1 MAQKYTKPAP
11 NYTGAL
17 LVLTVVATG
26 AAMVF
31 GLPAGW
37 MAFAGMLITA
47 WCHPAPVLTGPKD
60 TPATTR
66 EETLVFQHRIWLE
79 VRNALLLGN
88 RWGWRSLWPG
98 FLPRT
103 ALFVSAASDA
113 LAGRRQLRAAGPP
126 CAHRRAD
133 P

>member
-1 MAQKYTKPAP
+1 MGQKYTKPAP

-37 MAFAGMLITA
+37 VAFAGVLITA

-66 EETLVFQHRIWLE
+66 EEILVFQSGGGSVLRAGQHRRRRE
-79 VRNALLLGN
+79 AGR
-88 RWGWRSLWPG
+88 
-98 FLPRT
+98 
-103 ALFVSAASDA
+103 DA
-113 LAGRRQLRAAGPP
+113 QGRRQPATEV
-126 CAHRRAD
+126 
-133 P
+133 